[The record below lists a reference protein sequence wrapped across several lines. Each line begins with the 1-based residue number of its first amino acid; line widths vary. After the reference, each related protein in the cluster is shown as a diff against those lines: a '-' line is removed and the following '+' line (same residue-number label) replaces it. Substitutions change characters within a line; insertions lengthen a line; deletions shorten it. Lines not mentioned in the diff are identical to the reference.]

1 MLKLIISLEKEAI
14 EQGKELIEQVKQEFT
29 DARQKQNLLQLIETI
44 LVYKLPKINRQE
56 IEKMF
61 SLSDLRETKV
71 YQEALEEG
79 REEGRQEGELIA
91 KQQLIL
97 RQISLK
103 IAKITPDIEKKV
115 QQLTPNQLD
124 NLALALFDFSNLE
137 DLKQWLNEQ

>member
-1 MLKLIISLEKEAI
+1 VTNFNI
-14 EQGKELIEQVKQEFT
+14 T
-29 DARQKQNLLQLIETI
+29 DARQKQNLLQLIETV

-71 YQEALEEG
+71 YQQAL
-79 REEGRQEGELIA
+79 EEGRQEGELIA
-91 KQQLIL
+91 KPTLIL

-115 QQLTPNQLD
+115 LCY
-124 NLALALFDFSNLE
+124 
-137 DLKQWLNEQ
+137 

>member
-1 MLKLIISLEKEAI
+1 MTNFNI
-14 EQGKELIEQVKQEFT
+14 T
-29 DARQKQNLLQLIETI
+29 DARQKQNLLQLIETV

-71 YQEALEEG
+71 YQQAL
-79 REEGRQEGELIA
+79 EEGRQEGELIA
-91 KQQLIL
+91 KPTLIL

-124 NLALALFDFSNLE
+124 DLALALFDFSDLE
-137 DLKQWLNEQ
+137 DLKRWLNQERE